1 MAIASK
7 PQASPAHERRIEEVI
22 NKGGNVAAEHAAKD
36 ARVSRATRA
45 QVVLRIPAELLE
57 RLDTAVAARPV
68 PIARHSWML
77 EAIFEKIERE
87 SF

>member
-36 ARVSRATRA
+36 ARVSRA

-87 SF
+87 SL